1 MNDDGSAVT
10 FDRALTLV
18 RFLRE
23 RCDWDA
29 RQTPRSLVPYLLE
42 EAHEVAEAIARD
54 DEEGLAHE
62 LGDLLFNVA
71 FQAVLARERAAFTPE
86 DIVRGLEERMR
97 RRHPHLYGDGPR
109 EDWESLKARERT
121 GGTTDVSILDGV
133 ATGLDPLS
141 RAQRVQDRA
150 AGIGF
155 DWNGPEGAIA
165 KVREELEE
173 IAALVGAA
181 SSERIEEE
189 LGDLLFSV
197 VNVARLTGAH
207 AMLAMRSA
215 NAKFERRFRSI
226 EQLARTRA
234 IDLASAPL
242 SVMDA
247 LWEEVKR
254 GEQDELRDPHLTPGA

>member
-1 MNDDGSAVT
+1 MNHKGSAVT

-18 RFLRE
+18 RFLRDH
-23 RCDWDA
+23 CDWDA

-42 EAHEVAEAIARD
+42 EAHEVVEAIVRED
-54 DEEGLAHE
+54 DEGLAHE
-62 LGDLLFNVA
+62 LGDLLLNVA

-86 DIVRGLEERMR
+86 DVVQGLEERMR
-97 RRHPHLYGDGPR
+97 RRHPHLYGDGPQ
-109 EDWESLKARERT
+109 EEWESLKARERA
-121 GGTTDVSILDGV
+121 GTTTHASVLDGV

-150 AGIGF
+150 AGIRF
-155 DWNGPEGAIA
+155 DWNGPEGAID
-165 KVREELEE
+165 KVREEIEE
-173 IAALVGAA
+173 ITALIG
-181 SSERIEEE
+181 SGTPGQIEEE

-197 VNVARLTGAH
+197 VNVARLTGTH
-207 AMLAMRSA
+207 AMLAMQNA

-226 EQLARTRA
+226 EHLARARA
-234 IDLASAPL
+234 IDLTTVPL

-254 GEQDELRDPHLTPGA
+254 AERDESRQ